1 MNKRKIAVG
10 PGASSLI
17 LIAVVLALSVLTV
30 LTMISA
36 RSDEALAARSAE
48 TRDEVYGLFADG
60 ERSLAKLD
68 AVAVS
73 CLAENPEDPDAY
85 YAAVKENLPAGMKM
99 KENLISWTEKRGDR
113 SLECAVRVNEPG
125 AETRMAWTKHA
136 LAAGDIWEED
146 GFDDFDDWG
155 DEDEGFEEDGESEEP
170 GEGEEAEPEDG
181 ELTEAEEEEAPS
193 ESEEEPTEDGE
204 EEFE

>member
-36 RSDEALAARSAE
+36 RSDEALATRSAE
-48 TRDEVYGLFADG
+48 TREEVYGLFADG

-68 AVAVS
+68 AIAVS

-85 YAAVKENLPAGMKM
+85 YAAVKENLPYGMKM
-99 KENLISWTEKRGDR
+99 KENAVSWTEKRGDR

-125 AETRMAWTKHA
+125 AESRITWTKHA

-155 DEDEGFEEDGESEEP
+155 DEDEDEGFEEDEESGEDV
-170 GEGEEAEPEDG
+170 EAGSGDE
-181 ELTEAEEEEAPS
+181 ELTEGEEEAPS
-193 ESEEEPTEDGE
+193 ADEEETTADGE
-204 EEFE
+204 EDFE